1 MSYSKEKNG
10 ICKILKIG
18 MENRFCSSNS
28 DEQDRSKE
36 TQFSEL
42 FGCYNLGL
50 NKKNHENWFYDTQLK
65 QL

>member
-1 MSYSKEKNG
+1 
-10 ICKILKIG
+10 

-28 DEQDRSKE
+28 DEQDLSKE

-42 FGCYNLGL
+42 FGCFNLGL